1 MGIGLLTGLFRLI
14 RIFGILRFLKIGLS
28 LGAIIAGVV
37 LFILGKR
44 DPSASKVKRLIIPI
58 VCVVLG
64 VILFIIPFGGF
75 ASAGGY
81 STPDNIIA
89 GTSDSYSTTVYFSPE
104 EDDYYV
110 NFYPSYD
117 GVLYVYTKDTD
128 GCYYYPEISVL
139 NERLSGVEYSYN
151 GSFYSVPIE
160 AGKTYYVCTRFYDY
174 SYAESN
180 YYSYGSAYYDIY
192 LEFEKDFNGYI
203 STEEAGGLEYNLN
216 GSLEYWN
223 NADLRY
229 LDCAPGETVVT
240 LFTSSESL

>member
-1 MGIGLLTGLFRLI
+1 MASSTFPSSTFPNFFVSKPRAPRSSNRPAQRRSSGGSGKPWLKILLIALGALLGIGLLTGLFRLI

-180 YYSYGSAYYDIY
+180 YYSYGS
-192 LEFEKDFNGYI
+192 E
-203 STEEAGGLEYNLN
+203 
-216 GSLEYWN
+216 
-223 NADLRY
+223 
-229 LDCAPGETVVT
+229 
-240 LFTSSESL
+240 